1 MSIESVMPSS
11 HLILCCPLLLLLS
24 VFPASGPFP
33 MSQFFVSGGQST
45 GVSAS
50 ASVLPTTIQDWFPL
64 GFTGLIFLLSKGLW
78 RVFSQH
84 HSTKASTL
92 QCLAFFIIQLRL
104 FRLPKVGN
112 QFSQTANHVTA
123 TAVTSQRQGWE
134 RGSLLPHGLGH
145 G

>member
-11 HLILCCPLLLLLS
+11 HLILCCPLLLLPS
-24 VFPASGPFP
+24 VFPASGSFP
-33 MSQFFVSGGQST
+33 MSQFFASGGQSI

-50 ASVLPTTIQDWFPL
+50 ASVLPMNTQDQFPL
-64 GFTGLIFLLSKGLW
+64 ELTGLISLKSKGLS

-92 QCLAFFIIQLRL
+92 QRSAFFIIQLGL